1 MISLAIAQSEFPRLF
16 RRRSL
21 ALIGF
26 VALLFSYATVDA
38 KPASAQV
45 GTNTAA
51 LQEEEKYDD
60 RSYYADAHPYIDE
73 PLTSLSREIRELRKL
88 KPAIDQ
94 ETLPKILAKT
104 AANVD
109 SFFHDVVDLIAEENI
124 TQQRSTSLGSTKARV
139 HDSYLIVRASNG
151 SRSDVAEY
159 RMDAEGKR
167 IDQIVGGY
175 LVTTGFAL
183 IGNYFSTASQPES
196 RFRYLGDEK
205 VGSRET
211 YVVAFAQRPGQ
222 ATQFVTMAG
231 PRGASANLLVQG
243 IAWVDK
249 SNFQIIRLR
258 TDLLAPR
265 PEIGLERQTTEVTFS
280 NVQFQDV
287 ANPLWLPSQV
297 KVYLSVKESDSLRSR
312 LSFHNEHR
320 YTDYRRYRVSVK
332 IASPK

>member
-1 MISLAIAQSEFPRLF
+1 LGESLSCEFPSLF
-16 RRRSL
+16 RRWSL
-21 ALIGF
+21 ALLGF
-26 VALLFSYATVDA
+26 TVLLFSYPTATPQPTPPQD
-38 KPASAQV
+38 

-60 RSYYADAHPYIDE
+60 KRYYANAHPYIDE
-73 PLTSLSREIRELRKL
+73 SVKTVAKEIPQLRKL
-88 KPAIDQ
+88 KPAPDQ
-94 ETLPKILAKT
+94 EALPKILEKT
-104 AANVD
+104 AVNVD
-109 SFFHDVVDLIAEENI
+109 RFFYDVVDVNAEENI
-124 TQQRSTSLGSTKARV
+124 TEERSTSWGSTKARV
-139 HDSYLIVRASNG
+139 QDSYLIVRNSN
-151 SRSDVAEY
+151 RTLSDVAEF
-159 RMDAEGKR
+159 RMDPEGKR
-167 IDQIVGGY
+167 IDQVLGGY
-175 LVTTGFAL
+175 LVTSGFAL
-183 IGNYFSTASQPES
+183 IGNYFLSASQPES

-205 VGSRET
+205 IGSHET
-211 YVVAFAQRPGQ
+211 YVVAFAQRPGE
-222 ATQFVTMAG
+222 ATQFITMAG

-249 SNFQIIRLR
+249 SNFQIIRIR

-280 NVQFQDV
+280 SVQFHDV

-320 YTDYRRYRVSVK
+320 YTNYRRYRVSVK